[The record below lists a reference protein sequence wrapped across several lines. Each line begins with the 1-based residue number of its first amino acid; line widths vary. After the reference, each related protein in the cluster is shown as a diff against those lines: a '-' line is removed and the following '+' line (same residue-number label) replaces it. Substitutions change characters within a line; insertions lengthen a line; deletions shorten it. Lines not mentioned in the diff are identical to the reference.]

1 METKVKTQTCESV
14 GAVYIYI
21 YIYIGYSFIK
31 HGICELI
38 KNTKNLIIK
47 IKDSD
52 KSQNKN
58 GLLCHCL
65 FGVKNR
71 GGVVY
76 E

>member
-1 METKVKTQTCESV
+1 MEAKVKTQTCESV

-31 HGICELI
+31 HGVCELI

-58 GLLCHCL
+58 GLLSHCL
-65 FGVKNR
+65 FVVKKQR
-71 GGVVY
+71 RSC
-76 E
+76 

>member
-14 GAVYIYI
+14 GAVC
-21 YIYIGYSFIK
+21 IYIGYSFIK

-52 KSQNKN
+52 KSQSKN
-58 GLLCHCL
+58 GLVCHCL
-65 FGVKNR
+65 FGI
-71 GGVVY
+71 
-76 E
+76 

>member
-1 METKVKTQTCESV
+1 MEDKVKTQTCESV

-31 HGICELI
+31 HGVCELI
-38 KNTKNLIIK
+38 KDTKNLIIK

-52 KSQNKN
+52 KGQNKN

-65 FGVKNR
+65 FDV
-71 GGVVY
+71 
-76 E
+76 

>member
-1 METKVKTQTCESV
+1 MEAKVKTQTCESV
-14 GAVYIYI
+14 GAVCV

-52 KSQNKN
+52 KSQTQK
-58 GLLCHCL
+58 GLLSHCL
-65 FGVKNR
+65 FVVKKQR
-71 GGVVY
+71 RSC
-76 E
+76 

>member
-1 METKVKTQTCESV
+1 MEDKVKTQTCESV
-14 GAVYIYI
+14 GAV

-38 KNTKNLIIK
+38 KDTKNLIIK

-65 FGVKNR
+65 FAV
-71 GGVVY
+71 
-76 E
+76 

>member
-1 METKVKTQTCESV
+1 MEAKVKTQTCESV

-52 KSQNKN
+52 KSQTQK
-58 GLLCHCL
+58 GLLSHCL
-65 FGVKNR
+65 F
-71 GGVVY
+71 VV
-76 E
+76 

>member
-14 GAVYIYI
+14 GAV
-21 YIYIGYSFIK
+21 YIGYSFIK

-52 KSQNKN
+52 KSQTQN
-58 GLLCHCL
+58 GLVCHCL
-65 FGVKNR
+65 FGV
-71 GGVVY
+71 
-76 E
+76 

>member
-38 KNTKNLIIK
+38 KETKNLIIK

-52 KSQNKN
+52 KSQTQK
-58 GLLCHCL
+58 GLLSHCL
-65 FGVKNR
+65 FGV
-71 GGVVY
+71 
-76 E
+76 

>member
-52 KSQNKN
+52 KSQTQK
-58 GLLCHCL
+58 GLLSHCL
-65 FGVKNR
+65 FGI
-71 GGVVY
+71 
-76 E
+76 

>member
-1 METKVKTQTCESV
+1 MEDKVKTQTCESV

-52 KSQNKN
+52 KSQTQK
-58 GLLCHCL
+58 GLLSHCL
-65 FGVKNR
+65 F
-71 GGVVY
+71 VV
-76 E
+76 